1 MLHNCKP
8 TCDNSQWFVDEGV
21 EPQVWHRD
29 LVFFF
34 FFFLE
39 PVTSKMMVLY
49 RMS

>member
-34 FFFLE
+34 FFWSQLQA
-39 PVTSKMMVLY
+39 
-49 RMS
+49 R